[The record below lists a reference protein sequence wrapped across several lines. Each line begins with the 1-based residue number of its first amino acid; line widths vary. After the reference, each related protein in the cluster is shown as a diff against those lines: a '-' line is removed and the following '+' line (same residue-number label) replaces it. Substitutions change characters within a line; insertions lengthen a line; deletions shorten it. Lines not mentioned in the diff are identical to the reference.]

1 MRRIL
6 KKVVALFTILLLL
19 IGSTLPAMAVE
30 ESESQELYRLT
41 VESEH
46 GTLEI
51 YDGTGKQL
59 VEADSIIK
67 VVEGEKLSII
77 ARPDKGY
84 QLKNLVINGEELEVN
99 EEKAEYI
106 MPDQD
111 VIIHVEFSEEE
122 KQKEEVTEEIELE
135 ENEKEKIFSQKI
147 QIIPRFSGNRMEKST
162 GLCMVEVVSQTHLP
176 RKY

>member
-6 KKVVALFTILLLL
+6 KKVML
-19 IGSTLPAMAVE
+19 IHNTFAIDKESTLPAMAVE

-84 QLKNLVINGEELEVN
+84 QLKNLVINGR
-99 EEKAEYI
+99 
-106 MPDQD
+106 
-111 VIIHVEFSEEE
+111 
-122 KQKEEVTEEIELE
+122 
-135 ENEKEKIFSQKI
+135 KIGGK
-147 QIIPRFSGNRMEKST
+147 
-162 GLCMVEVVSQTHLP
+162 
-176 RKY
+176 

>member
-122 KQKEEVTEEIELE
+122 KQKQNELLALF
-135 ENEKEKIFSQKI
+135 N
-147 QIIPRFSGNRMEKST
+147 
-162 GLCMVEVVSQTHLP
+162 
-176 RKY
+176 